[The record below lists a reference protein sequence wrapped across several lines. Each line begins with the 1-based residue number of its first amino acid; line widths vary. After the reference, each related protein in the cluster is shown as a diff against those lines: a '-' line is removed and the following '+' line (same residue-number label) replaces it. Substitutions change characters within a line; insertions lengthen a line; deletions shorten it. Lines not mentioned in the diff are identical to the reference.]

1 MFQKH
6 VLFLT
11 ILILC
16 VYGTI
21 ALLGQRSIYVATDGN
36 DRNNGAK
43 SHPVRTIQRAVILAK
58 PGTSIEILPGIYRET
73 LTISQKKRIR
83 LHGNTQNGQSVT
95 LTGAE
100 PSASF
105 TWSLCSDT
113 RCPRL
118 QPDAIPHVYVV
129 TLPWNA
135 PPTILTERTADGQ
148 VHELTRARS
157 PNIKTVTPDKF
168 HEFWWQAEGP
178 GQSVSTLVDSADLK
192 NSADASGGRAFLID
206 GADRCGTYLYARSIK
221 KHDRANGTLTM
232 DAPIG
237 ALTYG
242 NQENGVS
249 QYTKY
254 FIDNTIGLLDSPG
267 EWYYDAAL
275 QQLYL
280 WPLEEKN
287 PQTLS
292 IEIGK
297 RDTGILLSGSTI
309 AIDNMSITTIND
321 HDYFTHPTGAIVMNT
336 DSKIQNIRLTRLT
349 VEFSGSGVYAQTV
362 GNGHIQNIHMDSL
375 KISGIAKSSVS
386 FLGSPTS
393 SASIDNVRMIRSDIS
408 TSGFPFNEPAISFT
422 RVSRV
427 NVAENT
433 VRDVASYGIHV
444 TGYEKSPTVLP
455 GITITGN
462 SVSHACQNAS
472 GCAAIKI
479 FGGTFSQAT
488 ISRNTVRDQLGWSY
502 CKEAKENT
510 PGYAIGIFVSN
521 ASGIR
526 VTRNHARTNSGPAYL
541 AFTRQIPAVDNSFE
555 YNNAERNQ
563 SGIVLQG
570 AQNDMDTDALANATR
585 HDRTSITHNMLKGN
599 QTGLILDPAHP
610 DSVNVI
616 GNIYTNNTVALE
628 SRGIII
634 STPSAI
640 ITTFPY
646 WRQ

>member
-1 MFQKH
+1 MFPKRIF
-6 VLFLT
+6 FLT

-16 VYGTI
+16 VYGAFT
-21 ALLGQRSIYVATDGN
+21 LLGQRSIYVATDGN
-36 DRNNGAK
+36 DGNRGAK
-43 SHPVRTIQRAVILAK
+43 SHPVRTIQRAVSLAK
-58 PGTSIEILPGIYRET
+58 PGTSIEIFPGVYRET
-73 LTISQKKRIR
+73 LTISQKNRIR

-113 RCPRL
+113 RCPQL
-118 QPDAIPHVYVV
+118 TSDAIPNVYVT
-129 TLPWNA
+129 TLPWNT
-135 PPTILTERTADGQ
+135 PPTILTERLADGTE
-148 VHELTRARS
+148 HELTRARS

-168 HEFWWQAEGP
+168 HEFWWQADGP
-178 GQSVSTLVDSADLK
+178 GQSVSALVDNANLK
-192 NSADASGGRAFLID
+192 NSADATGGRAFLID
-206 GADRCGTYLYARSIK
+206 GADRCGTFLYARSIN
-221 KHDRANGTLTM
+221 KHDRANGILTM

-254 FIDNTIGLLDSPG
+254 FIDNAIGLLDSPG
-267 EWYYDAAL
+267 EWYYDATL

-280 WPLEEKN
+280 WPLEQNN

-297 RDTGILLSGSTI
+297 RDTGIRLSGSNVT
-309 AIDNMSITTIND
+309 IDNVRITTIND
-321 HDYFTHPTGAIVMNT
+321 HDYFTYPTGAIVMNA
-336 DSKIQNIRLTRLT
+336 DSVTENIRLTRLN
-349 VEFSGSGVYAQTV
+349 VVFSGSGVYAQTV
-362 GNGHIQNIHMDSL
+362 GNGHIQNIYMDSL
-375 KISGIAKSSVS
+375 KLNGISKSSVS
-386 FLGSPTS
+386 FLGSLTPFK
-393 SASIDNVRMIRSDIS
+393 SIDNVRIMRSDIS
-408 TSGFPFNEPAISFT
+408 KSGFPFNEPAIAFT
-422 RVSRV
+422 RASHV
-427 NVAENT
+427 NIADNT

-444 TGYEKSPTVLP
+444 TGYEKEPTVLP
-455 GITITGN
+455 GISITGN

-488 ISRNTVRDQLGWSY
+488 ISRNTLRDQLGWSY

-510 PGYAIGIFVSN
+510 RGYAIGIFVSN

-526 VTRNHARTNSGPAYL
+526 VTKNLSSTNSGPAYL
-541 AFTRQIPAVDNSFE
+541 AFTRQLPAVANSFE
-555 YNNAERNQ
+555 YNRAEKSK
-563 SGIVLQG
+563 SGIMLQG
-570 AQNDMDTDALANATR
+570 AQNDADTDALANATR
-585 HDRTSITHNMLKGN
+585 HDRTSIIYNILEGN

-610 DSVNVI
+610 DSVKVI
-616 GNIYTNNTVALE
+616 GNIYKNNTVALE
-628 SRGIII
+628 SGGFII

-640 ITTFPY
+640 TATFPY
-646 WRQ
+646 WQQ